1 MKKNYFLFAL
11 ILLSSI
17 SMLRAQKIDN
27 LIELKQKSQNPL
39 FHQLGKAIKT
49 PAFES
54 EGYWS
59 WGSSVVKGDDG
70 KYHMF
75 VSRFPKSLP
84 FHPGWMVASEIVHA
98 VSNVP
103 QGPYQFS
110 EVALPAR
117 GAQYWDGRS
126 THNPRIL
133 KYNHKYYLIYM
144 GSTHP
149 FVDPTYDQLTLNS
162 PWCTV
167 ARSNK
172 RIGLAVADSPYG
184 PWKRLDEPILKTKP
198 NTFFSFLTSNPSPVV
213 QEDGSVM
220 MIFKGR
226 RHMEDG
232 KYSNM
237 ALGIA
242 YAPTIEGPYR
252 VLNNEQPIFQVAGQ
266 GEAEDP
272 FLWKDD
278 KGYHAIFKDHV
289 AKFTGEKGGGV
300 MAHSKDGINW
310 TVDKDPKAYSKT
322 VEWEDGTIAK
332 QGQLERPFILFE
344 DCKPTFIFFAT
355 MDGPGEFE
363 NGTHSWNMVIP
374 LK

>member
-84 FHPGWMVASEIVHA
+84 FHPGWMVASEIVPA

-103 QGPYQFS
+103 HGPYQFS

-162 PWCTV
+162 QP
-167 ARSNK
+167 
-172 RIGLAVADSPYG
+172 D
-184 PWKRLDEPILKTKP
+184 
-198 NTFFSFLTSNPSPVV
+198 
-213 QEDGSVM
+213 
-220 MIFKGR
+220 
-226 RHMEDG
+226 
-232 KYSNM
+232 
-237 ALGIA
+237 ALVGA
-242 YAPTIEGPYR
+242 CYCAPG
-252 VLNNEQPIFQVAGQ
+252 
-266 GEAEDP
+266 
-272 FLWKDD
+272 
-278 KGYHAIFKDHV
+278 
-289 AKFTGEKGGGV
+289 
-300 MAHSKDGINW
+300 
-310 TVDKDPKAYSKT
+310 T
-322 VEWEDGTIAK
+322 VE
-332 QGQLERPFILFE
+332 
-344 DCKPTFIFFAT
+344 C
-355 MDGPGEFE
+355 
-363 NGTHSWNMVIP
+363 
-374 LK
+374 